1 MKKAVITGAS
11 SGLGYQIA
19 SSLIEKGVKV
29 INLSRTECDLNVTN
43 IKVDLSNHKS
53 TINAIEQVKKDHHDV
68 DLLVLCA
75 GVMHRHFVGDTPLEE
90 VDSDFSINVS
100 SSIKFTDGL
109 ISLIRKNKGD
119 IVIVGST
126 SSFVTYGET
135 SVYNAAKH
143 AILGYIKSL
152 QVELKK
158 ENVRV
163 IGFHPGGFQ
172 SQLHIKAGS
181 DLNQKEL
188 MDPKHLAKLLMTILE
203 LPRSVQ
209 VSEIILDRK
218 KAAIK

>member
-11 SGLGYQIA
+11 SGLGHEIA
-19 SSLIEKGVKV
+19 LKLIEKGIRVV
-29 INLSRTECDLNVTN
+29 NLSRTESKLDIIN
-43 IKVDLSNHKS
+43 IKTDFSRHGDVVKAIDVIKKEHK
-53 TINAIEQVKKDHHDV
+53 DV

-75 GVMHRHFVGDTPLEE
+75 GVLHRHFVGDTPLEE
-90 VDSDFSINVS
+90 IDLDFSINVTG
-100 SSIKFTDGL
+100 SIKLTDGL
-109 ISLIRKNKGD
+109 ISLIKKNKGD

-126 SSFVTYGET
+126 SSFVTYGES

-152 QVELKK
+152 QVEMKK

-163 IGFHPGGFQ
+163 VGFHPGGFQ

-181 DLNQKEL
+181 DLKQEEL
-188 MDPKHLAKLLMTILE
+188 MDPKYLAKLLMSILE

-209 VSEIILDRK
+209 VSEVIMDRK
-218 KAAIK
+218 KAGM